1 MKSFGCIGQLI
12 LGKIYMLIYDKLA

>member
-1 MKSFGCIGQLI
+1 MKSFGCISQLI